1 MNLVSTLLRAVR
13 RRRHIQ
19 RNRKSAR
26 RPVIAVERLDHRQLL
41 SVNFTGNVETDFP
54 ATEKPGVVVL
64 PYDINEIVHPAFPTG
79 AYGAALKSAIEVS
92 GFDLSGIR
100 VSYDSSDDTLSVGLD
115 QPTNPNNPP
124 YSVIAGDADNN
135 GNSGV
140 VGSVVSNIAT
150 MYGTSF
156 MEWPGLGGPQV
167 MAAFLSL
174 SPSAIATATPQVV
187 AGYPLASPP
196 GQDTPPKQFEV
207 AEVVNGIPGQA
218 PEFDQTNP
226 VYPLNA
232 GNVYLLN
239 SPQHPNLEFQIKNFS
254 LLYEAVTGTP
264 LTANSEIAVG
274 AFAGSH
280 DDGGIGQAFIPENT
294 FTLAQATLPTPTPTL
309 PPSPFILI
317 NPHEHRIIDTAHRD
331 LVRVTVF
338 GTSGFNVTDINPAT
352 VELDGVHAIARIDR
366 KMRRDEFDNTT
377 YVFPA
382 NELTSQPVGLYP
394 ATLTGETYNG
404 VPFASS
410 KAVLNIPFSAR
421 LFGRLHHYMG
431 GGSIYKALVK
441 AETRNPSVPISV
453 TSTPVSA
460 VSRNPRASGSA
471 SIAVS
476 YTPVLRGLSRD
487 QEAASR
493 PVVSIPRLAEQDSAS
508 VPRRLRHS
516 MDDFLARS
524 AR

>member
-1 MNLVSTLLRAVR
+1 MNLVTTLFRAAR
-13 RRRHIQ
+13 KRRHIKSG
-19 RNRKSAR
+19 RKTAR
-26 RPVIAVERLDHRQLL
+26 RPVIAVEQLDRRQLL
-41 SVNFTGNVETDFP
+41 SVTFSGNVTKDFP
-54 ATEKPGVVVL
+54 ATSVIL
-64 PYDINEIVHPAFPTG
+64 PYNANEIEHPAFPGG
-79 AYGAALKSAIEVS
+79 AYGAALQSAIKVS
-92 GFDLSGIR
+92 GFDLSGIYA
-100 VSYDSSDDTLSVGLD
+100 SYDPSDDTLSIGLD

-124 YSVIAGDADNN
+124 FSVIAGDADNN

-174 SPSAIATATPQVV
+174 SPSDIASATPQVV
-187 AGYPLASPP
+187 AGYPLMSPP

-207 AEVVNGIPGQA
+207 AEVVNGMPGEA

-232 GNVYLLN
+232 GNVYLVN
-239 SPQHPNLEFQIKNFS
+239 SPVHPNLEFDISHFS
-254 LLYEAVTGTP
+254 LLYQAVTGMP
-264 LTANSEIAVG
+264 LTPESEIAIG

-294 FTLAQATLPTPTPTL
+294 FTLAQATVVPPPTI
-309 PPSPFILI
+309 SPFILI
-317 NPHEHRIIDTAHRD
+317 NPHEHRIIDTEHRD

-338 GTSGFNVTDINPAT
+338 GTSGFNVTDINPHT
-352 VELDGVHAIARIDR
+352 VELDGVPAIARIDR
-366 KMRRDEFDNTT
+366 KFRRDEFDNTT

-394 ATLTGETYNG
+394 ATLTGSTYSG
-404 VPFASS
+404 VPFATS

-431 GGSIYKALVK
+431 GGSIYKALAK
-441 AETRNPSVPISV
+441 AEDRNTSVPIS
-453 TSTPVSA
+453 TSTTPNSA
-460 VSRNPRASGSA
+460 VSLNPNASGSA
-471 SIAVS
+471 SIPVN
-476 YTPVLRGLSRD
+476 YTPVLRGLHKD
-487 QEAASR
+487 ELAAAR
-493 PVVSIPRLAEQDSAS
+493 PVVSIPRLAEHESQS

-516 MDDFLARS
+516 MNDFLD
-524 AR
+524 